1 MHIIKKVLNSSV
13 VLVEDDRGVERV
25 LLGKGIGFAHRPGEV
40 VPPDAHDRVFVELSD
55 ADQRNFVDL
64 ISQIPVEFVELT
76 RAIVTDAEA
85 EGLEFDPHIYLALTD
100 HLHFAIERQRRGIV
114 IVNRLVA
121 EVRNLYPREH
131 RIGLRAVAM
140 LRQRFGVEIPDDE
153 AANIAFH
160 LVNAQLGRVDV
171 DAARIVT
178 LVAAITKII
187 THTST
192 VTSIG
197 TDLHGARFLTHLNFF
212 AERLFSGRMLNGDDF
227 LMRTMREHHP
237 EALASAERVRG
248 FVQHEYEAEVP
259 DEEVAYLALHIARA
273 SPAPPP

>member
-25 LLGKGIGFAHRPGEV
+25 LLGKGIGFSHRPGEV
-40 VPPDAHDRVFVELSD
+40 LPPDAHDRVFVELD
-55 ADQRNFVDL
+55 GADQRNFVDL
-64 ISQIPVEFVELT
+64 VSQIPVEFVELA
-76 RAIVTDAEA
+76 RAIVTSAEA
-85 EGLEFDPHIYLALTD
+85 EGLELDPHIYLSLTD

-114 IVNRLVA
+114 IVNRLVS
-121 EVRNLYPREH
+121 EVRNLYPRQH
-131 RIGLRAVAM
+131 LIGLRAVGM

-160 LVNAQLGRVDV
+160 LVNAQTGRADV
-171 DAARIVT
+171 DAARVVT
-178 LVAAITKII
+178 LVAAITKIV

-197 TDLHGARFLTHLNFF
+197 DDLHGARFLTHLHFF
-212 AERLFSGRMLNGDDF
+212 AERLFSGRMLGDDDF
-227 LMRTMREHHP
+227 LLQTMRERHP
-237 EALASAERVRG
+237 EAVSSAERVRS
-248 FVQHEYEAEVP
+248 FVRAEHDVTMP

-273 SPAPPP
+273 STPMP